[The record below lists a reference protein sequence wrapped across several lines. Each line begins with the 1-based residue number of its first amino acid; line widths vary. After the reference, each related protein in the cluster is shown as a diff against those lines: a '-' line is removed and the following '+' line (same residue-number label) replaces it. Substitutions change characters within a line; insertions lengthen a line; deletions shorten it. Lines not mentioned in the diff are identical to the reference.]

1 MGRAFLIFIVVTAGS
16 IGATTLS
23 NTFTIP
29 EELHQYFPPF
39 ADSVLAKIEAAQ
51 LLADQKNG
59 GLVGGIIGALICAGL
74 PLVIPRTVG
83 ASVAATVLA
92 GAILGTGA
100 GVIGG
105 VVSPWLFRY
114 LMMHPVDPF
123 VDGVL
128 TQLPMTLGIA
138 LALAGTLSIASIGR
152 HSGTR
157 SAVIVLGIISAVV
170 YPFAASF
177 AFPLLKS
184 HIPIPDGM
192 ANRGLWLGLPIL
204 LYTVAIL
211 RADTSKVP
219 AATEASPG
227 SPQLNG

>member
-1 MGRAFLIFIVVTAGS
+1 MGRAFLIFIVVTAGC

-23 NTFTIP
+23 KTFGIP
-29 EELHQYFPPF
+29 EELHQFFPPF

-59 GLVGGIIGALICAGL
+59 GLVGGIIGALICGVL
-74 PLVIPRTVG
+74 PLAVRRVGG
-83 ASVAATVLA
+83 ASVAGIVLTGTVLGAA
-92 GAILGTGA
+92 GGS
-100 GVIGG
+100 IGG
-105 VVSPWLFRY
+105 IVSPWLFRY
-114 LMMHPVDPF
+114 LMLHPVDPF
-123 VDGVL
+123 VDGIL

-157 SAVIVLGIISAVV
+157 GAVIVLGLISAVV
-170 YPFAASF
+170 YPFAASV

-184 HIPIPDGM
+184 HIPIPEGM
-192 ANRGLWLGLPIL
+192 VNRGLWLGLPIL

-219 AATEASPG
+219 AAAEANTG
-227 SPQLNG
+227 SPQPNG